1 MSGSGLLWMGRALIL
16 LQLFNGV
23 LGWGKEGH
31 YVVCKIAE
39 VIVVSIIKKVEL
51 IGCLFQIVLISLLL
65 IDFYTMLILVNN
77 MTM

>member
-1 MSGSGLLWMGRALIL
+1 MRMSGSGLLWMGRALIL

-39 VIVVSIIKKVEL
+39 VIVISIIKK
-51 IGCLFQIVLISLLL
+51 
-65 IDFYTMLILVNN
+65 YN
-77 MTM
+77 